1 MALNSRLLKIAE
13 MVRKGDRVADIGTDH
28 AYLPVYL
35 IKNGVSKEVF
45 ACDVA
50 DGPLENARRNIEKTK
65 TSGVML
71 RKGDGLSAVKPH
83 EADTFVLA
91 GMGGDLIVRLLD
103 NACWVRDE
111 RYEFLLQPM
120 TSVEDLRRYLCDAGF
135 EIKCEQAVR
144 SQGRVYTVIK
154 AVWNG
159 KIGPCEPLFYYL
171 GKLTDNIGEDELV
184 YIKRKRRLVF
194 ELAENLRNIESE
206 KERYGMLVGVVADI
220 DRLLEKHGN

>member
-1 MALNSRLLKIAE
+1 MALNSRLLKIAT

-35 IKNGVSKEVF
+35 IKNGLSNCCF

-50 DGPLENARRNIEKTK
+50 DGPLFNAQKNIERAKV
-65 TSGVML
+65 SGIIL
-71 RKGDGLSAVKPH
+71 RKGDGLAAVEPS

-91 GMGGDLIVRLLD
+91 GMGGDLIVKLLD
-103 NACWVRDE
+103 KSPWIRNS
-111 RYEFLLQPM
+111 RYELLLQPM
-120 TSVEDLRRYLCDAGF
+120 TSVEDLRRYLCENGF

-159 KIGPCEPLFYYL
+159 EQIKCEPYFYYL
-171 GKLTDNIGEDELV
+171 GKLVDNIGEDEIA
-184 YIKRKRRLVF
+184 YIKRKRRLII
-194 ELAENLRNIESE
+194 ELAENLKKVKNEE
-206 KERYGMLVGVVADI
+206 ERQKMLVSVVADI
-220 DRLLEKHGN
+220 DRLLENYGN